1 MAVLG
6 LVLVAV
12 KLLALGHELIIKNEH
27 LAVGSTLAQA
37 LWFRINCSADCC
49 SHTTPQDPSLSF
61 TSSSSSQVRSWSI
74 RYINALDNVLDYDE
88 FTSVSPGGCQRYSS
102 YRWPSKPSQVT
113 SHQSPVTKGQGLELS
128 RQCVMPGVD
137 IHMLSWVRRQV
148 K

>member
-37 LWFRINCSADCC
+37 LWFKSKRSADCWA
-49 SHTTPQDPSLSF
+49 HTTPQDPSLSF

-74 RYINALDNVLDYDE
+74 GLLDTLDNITLDYDE
-88 FTSVSPGGCQRYSS
+88 FTSVSPGGCSS
-102 YRWPSKPSQVT
+102 YRWPSKPS
-113 SHQSPVTKGQGLELS
+113 HQLLRDRASSS
-128 RQCVMPGVD
+128 RASASC
-137 IHMLSWVRRQV
+137 RE
-148 K
+148 

>member
-12 KLLALGHELIIKNEH
+12 KLLPLGHELIIKNEH

-37 LWFRINCSADCC
+37 LWFKSKRSADCC

-74 RYINALDNVLDYDE
+74 RLLDTFDILDYDE
-88 FTSVSPGGCQRYSS
+88 FTSVSPAWR
-102 YRWPSKPSQVT
+102 
-113 SHQSPVTKGQGLELS
+113 L
-128 RQCVMPGVD
+128 
-137 IHMLSWVRRQV
+137 
-148 K
+148 

>member
-12 KLLALGHELIIKNEH
+12 KLLALGHELIIKNEL

-37 LWFRINCSADCC
+37 LWFKSKRSADCC

-74 RYINALDNVLDYDE
+74 RLLDTFDILDYDE
-88 FTSVSPGGCQRYSS
+88 FTSVSPAWR
-102 YRWPSKPSQVT
+102 
-113 SHQSPVTKGQGLELS
+113 L
-128 RQCVMPGVD
+128 
-137 IHMLSWVRRQV
+137 
-148 K
+148 